1 MLCLFWLLAY
11 YVLLSFGK
19 ALGDK
24 GSLHPI
30 LALWLPNLTVGCIA
44 LVFFRKAMRE
54 SPSGFVPRRIP
65 RFRQRNA
72 STGEQDMRRPR
83 N

>member
-1 MLCLFWLLAY
+1 

-24 GSLHPI
+24 GSLPPI
-30 LALWLPNLTVGCIA
+30 PALWLPNLTIGCSA

-54 SPSGFVPRRIP
+54 SPLAFPAL
-65 RFRQRNA
+65 A
-72 STGEQDMRRPR
+72 SRVGDATLRHVKRLMRRPR